1 MEELFYQY
9 NLAVRSL
16 ERFYAILLSLGFY
29 VNLKNEI
36 LDLLFSDLE
45 SAYEEVE

>member
-1 MEELFYQY
+1 MEELFYHY

-16 ERFYAILLSLGFY
+16 ERFYAALLSFGVY
-29 VNLKNEI
+29 TNLKAEI

-45 SAYEEVE
+45 SAYKEE